1 MYVEGSVWIL
11 MVKYGKIFEEMKLGD
26 LYMVGIVN
34 SGFYGN
40 NFILSK

>member
-11 MVKYGKIFEEMKLGD
+11 MVKYWKIFEEMKLGD
-26 LYMVGIVN
+26 LYVVGIVYG
-34 SGFYGN
+34 GFYGD